1 MASLFPSVCAPSVT
15 TMGSVTLFEHEPSR
29 TEFRL
34 EDVVV
39 GRSVMSGRTTRGAYN
54 YGTVVEILPGVG
66 FRVDNGHWPS
76 ILWRE
81 MRLHARERPIPMT
94 PVASAD
100 PADPAEPPASLGLRR
115 TDSGF
120 QYGHVGY
127 PDYDFWEAQGVAP
140 VFVATEAHYRAERS
154 LRGPCENQDI
164 KDLLVLV
171 GRPTEEGAAQRAW
184 DRQMEAVAA
193 VAAVATVATVAI
205 VPPVATVPPPV
216 SLPLPTW
223 PLLRH
228 GGPAPSLSTT
238 PFTEEA
244 DEADETQSMPELE
257 PVTPPL
263 QKTLPRGGSPIPF
276 ARPLSRP
283 QTPENQPIPSVE
295 PQAPLRLRRQQE
307 SDINTPFGVDDL
319 APLTLTLREGIDDRL
334 EPWERALI
342 LLGGLVALVYGVV
355 IVVFSAMGS

>member
-15 TMGSVTLFEHEPSR
+15 TMGSATLFEHEPSR

-81 MRLHARERPIPMT
+81 LRLHARERPIPPVT
-94 PVASAD
+94 PSV
-100 PADPAEPPASLGLRR
+100 DPAEPPASLGLRR

-127 PDYDFWEAQGVAP
+127 PDYDFWEAQGVEP
-140 VFVATEAHYRAERS
+140 VFVATEAHYRVESS
-154 LRGPCENQDI
+154 LRGPWENQDI
-164 KDLLVLV
+164 KDILVLT

-184 DRQMEAVAA
+184 DRQMEAVA
-193 VAAVATVATVAI
+193 T
-205 VPPVATVPPPV
+205 VPPVPSDATDATPV
-216 SLPLPTW
+216 SLPVPTW

-228 GGPAPSLSTT
+228 GGPAPSISTT
-238 PFTEEA
+238 PFTEEVDEA
-244 DEADETQSMPELE
+244 DEANETQSMPELE

-263 QKTLPRGGSPIPF
+263 QAIPRGGSPIPF
-276 ARPLSRP
+276 ARSLSRP

-307 SDINTPFGVDDL
+307 SDIILDDL
-319 APLTLTLREGIDDRL
+319 APLTLTLHEGIDERL
-334 EPWERALI
+334 EPWARAMI
-342 LLGGLVALVYGVV
+342 LLGGIVALVYGVV
-355 IVVFSAMGS
+355 IAVFSATVS